1 MLTHHRPYA
10 HTYVCTYI
18 HTYVC
23 AYVYVWIYII
33 FKIRRIK
40 AILTVNCP
48 LGVSGGSQVITMVD
62 DDKGR
67 TCTLRGALSI
77 SENDRKE
84 RSFHYYFGKYFK

>member
-1 MLTHHRPYA
+1 MR
-10 HTYVCTYI
+10 
-18 HTYVC
+18 
-23 AYVYVWIYII
+23 II
-33 FKIRRIK
+33 KIP
-40 AILTVNCP
+40 ILTVNCP

-84 RSFHYYFGKYFK
+84 RNFHNNLEKILNNI